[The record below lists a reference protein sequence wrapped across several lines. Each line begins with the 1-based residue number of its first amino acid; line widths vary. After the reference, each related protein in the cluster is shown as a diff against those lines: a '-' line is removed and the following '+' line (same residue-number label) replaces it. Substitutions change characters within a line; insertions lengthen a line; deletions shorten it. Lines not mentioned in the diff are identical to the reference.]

1 MGPDDR
7 INKPD
12 DINQD
17 DFPDQGLVTDLPQDH
32 PSLGRAL
39 DGLTETTGGGGIIRS
54 MILFVADRSCPAAT
68 QSREG
73 AKNGRRVDDVHMVDG
88 VLIRKAGPPYYEP
101 LKPTPPTS
109 IPPLHPSRGLG
120 DGKSNS
126 SPAPGRNHPSM
137 TTLPNSFHAIS
148 SEKQHSPN
156 GDVPWTEHL
165 ENIQNQNTPP
175 PRPPRPNSNPQS
187 PLSTRTSLL
196 TRSWSPR
203 SSAETTGFI
212 LQHPLAQQTPASPGG
227 GGSVNNRDAQQEKL
241 AQELMACQQQ
251 LDKSRHEFEAQRV
264 ALLKEIAEL
273 QTQVRLKKKQQVGVR
288 RAAEKA
294 AELEIMTQQRRFE
307 QKIAE
312 LELEWKL
319 REDAIWSQFWE
330 MRETDLAE
338 SNRLWDK
345 REKTIKEECRTYL
358 RQAEQA
364 NNEIRSLVEKLES
377 ELGREQE
384 QRRKLEVEAKERS
397 KLLTRAHKEFEQES
411 ETERGIP
418 SEGGSNIHVAAQ
430 PEQSSG
436 KEKVNE
442 IVVEPPAPPKPQPH
456 HTSDEALVA
465 SIKALRRAI
474 REFVRIFLEP
484 PQERIS
490 HPTNVQ
496 PGRSTASMNNYSGVL
511 GCVTLSGQLKDA
523 ANLIFSENFHSF
535 MEALLWKYLENRV
548 LGNFIWAGRASRH
561 LQGLFSVLQDGS
573 PEVKQDFQHWRFSTT
588 RLILAAAGDRTAV
601 ELEYQTKR
609 DAAIAEIWSLT
620 EGTKTKADDF
630 DEYLLRI
637 GRLVDQAAALDKEIY
652 LRPYITTWR
661 ECHPQTHPDF
671 DPMLM
676 TLPDGEVP
684 PPELNPKVVLMVFP
698 GLARE
703 ALEEAGEDELLLQL
717 EVLCEIGPLERE
729 PQHASRGV
737 LQGVPQG
744 LSHRPP
750 PERPQSEPAAPFF
763 SKKGLQQ
770 AAAACFEADDD
781 GGPRRRRSVG
791 GILKKVW
798 VYGQPATVQGR

>member
-1 MGPDDR
+1 MQ
-7 INKPD
+7 D
-12 DINQD
+12 DI
-17 DFPDQGLVTDLPQDH
+17 
-32 PSLGRAL
+32 
-39 DGLTETTGGGGIIRS
+39 
-54 MILFVADRSCPAAT
+54 
-68 QSREG
+68 
-73 AKNGRRVDDVHMVDG
+73 HMVDG
-88 VLIRKAGPPYYEP
+88 VLIRKEAGPPHYEP
-101 LKPTPPTS
+101 LKPNPPS
-109 IPPLHPSRGLG
+109 SLPPPLNPTRAFG
-120 DGKSNS
+120 DRKS
-126 SPAPGRNHPSM
+126 SPSPTPGRNHPTM
-137 TTLPNSFHAIS
+137 ATVPNGFHAIT
-148 SEKQHSPN
+148 SEKSPN
-156 GDVPWTEHL
+156 GNVPWTEHL

-175 PRPPRPNSNPQS
+175 PRPPPPRPLSNPQS

-203 SSAETTGFI
+203 SSADTTGFI
-212 LQHPLAQQTPASPGG
+212 LQHPLAQQPTSSPGG
-227 GGSVNNRDAQQEKL
+227 GANRDAQQEKL
-241 AQELMACQQQ
+241 AQELMLCQQQ

-294 AELEIMTQQRRFE
+294 AELEVMAQQRRFE

-330 MRETDLAE
+330 MRESDLAE

-345 REKTIKEECRTYL
+345 REKNIKEECRTYL

-384 QRRKLEVEAKERS
+384 QRRKLEIEAKERS
-397 KLLTRAHKEFEQES
+397 KLLTRAHKEYEQES
-411 ETERGIP
+411 ETERGNP
-418 SEGGSNIHVAAQ
+418 SEGGSNFHMAGQ
-430 PEQSSG
+430 PEQSSR
-436 KEKVNE
+436 KDKLNE
-442 IVVEPPAPPKPQPH
+442 VVVEPAAPPKPQPH

-474 REFVRIFLEP
+474 REFVRIFLEA
-484 PQERIS
+484 PQERIT
-490 HPTNVQ
+490 HPTQVQ

-523 ANLIFSENFHSF
+523 VHLIYTENFHSF

-573 PEVKQDFQHWRFSTT
+573 PEVKQDFHHWRFSTT
-588 RLILAAAGDRTAV
+588 RLILASAGDRTAV

-620 EGTKTKADDF
+620 EGTKSKADDF
-630 DEYLLRI
+630 DQYLLRI
-637 GRLVDQAAALDKEIY
+637 GQLVDQAAALDKEIY

-661 ECHPQTHPDF
+661 ECHPDTHPDF

-676 TLPDGEVP
+676 TMPNGDVP
-684 PPELNPKVVLMVFP
+684 PPELNPKVALMVFP

-703 ALEEAGEDELLLQL
+703 ALEEAGEDELLLRL
-717 EVLCEIGPLERE
+717 EVLCEIGPLEQE
-729 PQHASRGV
+729 GEDTSPGI
-737 LQGVPQG
+737 LQGRPQG
-744 LSHRPP
+744 LPHRPP
-750 PERPQSEPAAPFF
+750 PDRPQSEPAAPFF

-770 AAAACFEADDD
+770 AAAACFEADD

-791 GILKKVW
+791 GILKRVW
-798 VYGQPATVQGR
+798 VYGQPATVSSPPR

>member
-1 MGPDDR
+1 MQ
-7 INKPD
+7 D
-12 DINQD
+12 DI
-17 DFPDQGLVTDLPQDH
+17 
-32 PSLGRAL
+32 RMA
-39 DGLTETTGGGGIIRS
+39 E
-54 MILFVADRSCPAAT
+54 
-68 QSREG
+68 
-73 AKNGRRVDDVHMVDG
+73 G
-88 VLIRKAGPPYYEP
+88 VLTRKEAGPPYYEP
-101 LKPTPPTS
+101 LKPTPPSS
-109 IPPLHPSRGLG
+109 IPPLNPARALG
-120 DGKSNS
+120 DRKTS
-126 SPAPGRNHPSM
+126 SPAAPNRNHPSM
-137 TTLPNSFHAIS
+137 NTLPNGFHAVS
-148 SEKQHSPN
+148 SEKHSPSGN
-156 GDVPWTEHL
+156 VPWTEHL
-165 ENIQNQNTPP
+165 ENIQNQGTPP
-175 PRPPRPNSNPQS
+175 PRPPRPHSNPQS

-203 SSAETTGFI
+203 SSTDTSGFI
-212 LQHPLAQQTPASPGG
+212 LQHPLAQQPAAGPGVGG
-227 GGSVNNRDAQQEKL
+227 GGGGGGGMSRESQQEKL

-251 LDKSRHEFEAQRV
+251 LEKTRQDFEAQRV

-273 QTQVRLKKKQQVGVR
+273 QTQIRLKKKQQVGVR

-294 AELEIMTQQRRFE
+294 AELEVMAQQRRFE
-307 QKIAE
+307 QKMAE

-330 MRETDLAE
+330 MRESDLAE
-338 SNRLWDK
+338 SNRQWDK
-345 REKTIKEECRTYL
+345 REKSIKEECRTYL

-384 QRRKLEVEAKERS
+384 QRRRLEAEAKERS

-411 ETERGIP
+411 ETERGNPP
-418 SEGGSNIHVAAQ
+418 SEGGSNFHTAPQ
-430 PEQSSG
+430 PEPSSR
-436 KEKVNE
+436 KDKVNE
-442 IVVEPPAPPKPQPH
+442 VIVEPAAPPPKAQPH

-474 REFVRIFLEP
+474 RDFVRIFLEA
-484 PQERIS
+484 PQERIA
-490 HPTNVQ
+490 HPAQVQ

-523 ANLIFSENFHSF
+523 AHLIYTENFHTF

-573 PEVKQDFQHWRFSTT
+573 QEVKQDFHHWRFATT
-588 RLILAAAGDRTAV
+588 RLILGAAGDRTAIEV
-601 ELEYQTKR
+601 EYQTKR

-620 EGTKTKADDF
+620 EGTKSKADDF
-630 DEYLLRI
+630 DEYLSRI
-637 GRLVDQAAALDKEIY
+637 GQLVDQAAALDKEIY

-661 ECHPQTHPDF
+661 ECHPDTHPDF
-671 DPMLM
+671 DPVLM
-676 TLPDGEVP
+676 TMADGEVP
-684 PPELNPKVVLMVFP
+684 PPEFNPKVVLMVFP

-717 EVLCEIGPLERE
+717 EVLCEVGPLDRRHEE
-729 PQHASRGV
+729 SSQGV
-737 LQGVPQG
+737 LQGAPQG
-744 LSHRPP
+744 LPHRQP

-770 AAAACFEADDD
+770 AAAACFEADD

-791 GILKKVW
+791 GILKRVW
-798 VYGQPATVQGR
+798 VYGQPASVQSPGR

>member
-1 MGPDDR
+1 M
-7 INKPD
+7 
-12 DINQD
+12 QD
-17 DFPDQGLVTDLPQDH
+17 NF
-32 PSLGRAL
+32 
-39 DGLTETTGGGGIIRS
+39 
-54 MILFVADRSCPAAT
+54 
-68 QSREG
+68 
-73 AKNGRRVDDVHMVDG
+73 HMVDG
-88 VLIRKAGPPYYEP
+88 VLIRKESGPPYYEP
-101 LKPTPPTS
+101 LKPSPPST
-109 IPPLHPSRGLG
+109 IPPLNPARALG
-120 DGKSNS
+120 DRKSSS
-126 SPAPGRNHPSM
+126 SPIPGRSPPTM
-137 TTLPNSFHAIS
+137 TGLANGFHAIG
-148 SEKQHSPN
+148 SEKQSPN
-156 GDVPWTEHL
+156 SNVPWTEHL
-165 ENIQNQNTPP
+165 ENIKNQNSPP
-175 PRPPRPNSNPQS
+175 PRPPPPRPQSNPQS
-187 PLSTRTSLL
+187 PISTRTSLL

-203 SSAETTGFI
+203 SSTDTSGFI
-212 LQHPLAQQTPASPGG
+212 LQQPLAQQPATGPGG
-227 GGSVNNRDAQQEKL
+227 GGGGGGSMNRDAQQEKL
-241 AQELMACQQQ
+241 AQELMECQQQ
-251 LDKSRHEFEAQRV
+251 LEKTRQEFEAQRV

-330 MRETDLAE
+330 MRESDLAE
-338 SNRLWDK
+338 SNRQWDK
-345 REKTIKEECRTYL
+345 REKSIKEECKTYL

-411 ETERGIP
+411 ETERGNP
-418 SEGGSNIHVAAQ
+418 SEGGSNFHTAGQ
-430 PEQSSG
+430 PESSSR
-436 KEKVNE
+436 KDKVNE
-442 IVVEPPAPPKPQPH
+442 IIVEPAAPPKPQPH

-474 REFVRIFLEP
+474 REFVRIFLEAP
-484 PQERIS
+484 KERII
-490 HPTNVQ
+490 HPSQIQ
-496 PGRSTASMNNYSGVL
+496 PGRSTASMNNYAGVL
-511 GCVTLSGQLKDA
+511 GCVSLSGQLKDA
-523 ANLIFSENFHSF
+523 AHLIYTQDFHTF

-561 LQGLFSVLQDGS
+561 LQGLFSVLQDGT
-573 PEVKQDFQHWRFSTT
+573 PEVKQDFHHWRFSTT

-601 ELEYQTKR
+601 EVEYQTKR

-620 EGTKTKADDF
+620 EGTKSKADDF
-630 DEYLLRI
+630 DDYLLRI
-637 GRLVDQAAALDKEIY
+637 GQLVDQAAALDKEIY

-661 ECHPQTHPDF
+661 ECHPDTHPNF

-703 ALEEAGEDELLLQL
+703 ALEEAGEDELLLHL
-717 EVLCEIGPLERE
+717 EVLCKVGPLGQEHE
-729 PQHASRGV
+729 DTAPGV
-737 LQGVPQG
+737 LQGAPQG
-744 LSHRPP
+744 LPHRQP

-770 AAAACFEADDD
+770 VAAMCFEADD

-791 GILKKVW
+791 GILKRVW
-798 VYGQPATVQGR
+798 VYGQPATVQGPPR